1 MKRFVLIAIFAT
13 SFVLCG
19 CSDDPDPDITS
30 LQSDLDEKFDALQ
43 GEIETLKQDINTLAA
58 ETKTPL
64 NDGQIPPDDHRDP
77 AVITAKTKGLP
88 PSGNP
93 TGEPIVRDG
102 LPPGVV
108 LHEGIPVMGGGQI
121 VFAVHLPY
129 QENNHAVSIMNSNG
143 TGLRVIAMRDEPI
156 YNPAISPA
164 DGRIAYTVRRERGWL
179 TYLLHPGGSTQLSGG
194 DVLFPA
200 WSFAGKQIA
209 YIRNGDIYIS
219 PVKSKLNH
227 RQDDDL
233 QLTFEAFEA
242 SNEPPTWSPSG
253 RQIAFTS
260 GMDGNDNIFV
270 IDVDGSNRIQITNN
284 PADDRH
290 PDWSPNGDS
299 IAFQSHRNG
308 SWDIYTVNTKTVVET
323 QLTHSPSDFREPS
336 WSPDGTKLALCETP
350 VGEIYVMNADGTGL
364 MNITNSGTY
373 ETSPDW

>member
-19 CSDDPDPDITS
+19 CSDDPDPDITG
-30 LQSDLDEKFDALQ
+30 LRSDLDEKFDALQ
-43 GEIETLKQDINTLAA
+43 SEIETLKQDINTLAA
-58 ETKTPL
+58 EIKTPL
-64 NDGQIPPDDHRDP
+64 SDGQIPPDDSRDP

-108 LHEGIPVMGGGQI
+108 PHEGVPVTGGGQI
-121 VFAVHLPY
+121 VFVVHLPY
-129 QENNHAVSIMNSNG
+129 QEDNHAVSIIESNG
-143 TGLRVIAMRDEPI
+143 TGLRVIAKRDEPI
-156 YNPAISPA
+156 YNPAISSV
-164 DGRIAYTVRRERGWL
+164 DGKIAYPVGARAGDR
-179 TYLLHPGGSTQLSGG
+179 LLHVHGREGTFKLTRSDGLY
-194 DVLFPA
+194 PA
-200 WSFAGKQIA
+200 WSFDGEQIA
-209 YIRNGDIYIS
+209 YINGGDIYITEIVPLLS
-219 PVKSKLNH
+219 QKPDH
-227 RQDDDL
+227 PFL
-233 QLTFEAFEA
+233 QLTFDK
-242 SNEPPTWSPSG
+242 SNESPTWSPSG
-253 RQIAFTS
+253 RQIAFAS
-260 GMDGNDNIFV
+260 GIDGDDNIFV
-270 IDVDGSNRIQITNN
+270 INVDGSRRIRITNN
-284 PADDRH
+284 LADDRH
-290 PDWSPNGDS
+290 PDWSPKEDA

-308 SWDIYTVNTKTVVET
+308 SWDIYTVNTRTFAET